1 MCCAAA
7 KTQVYDTIPG
17 GNYRYDSHGRPIKVD
32 SANQTLQHRDVYEDS
47 ITIFYRYWDSTRINK
62 IDSSINDFYTRYPV
76 PWWYV
81 DMGNFGSAAHSLIFQ
96 PNMKPGFDAGFHAY
110 DIYRYTP
117 ENTKFFQTTRPY
129 SETIYLLG
137 SRAEQMIELFHTQNR
152 KSNFNI
158 AFDFRVINSPGAFKN
173 QNTNNSNLRLNTF
186 FQSSNKRYTNY
197 FAVIN
202 NKILSSE
209 NGGIKPN
216 QNLDSI
222 SFNDPYVIQTK
233 LGSELPPY
241 VSKIFGSNITIGTQ
255 YKEAIFL
262 MRQSYDFGQ
271 KDSLVQD
278 SVTYKLFYPRFRI
291 QHTIQYTNNS
301 YQYNDFAPVDSDY
314 IKYLNYNPGINYNG
328 ISSADTIKFKDKWQ
342 NLTNDFAL
350 ISYPQ
355 KNNLNQFLKLNAGY
369 EIIKG
374 NLDAYTQNYNNLY
387 TAAEYRNR
395 TRNQL
400 YDVEASGKLY
410 VTGHYAG
417 DYSAYIS
424 LKRSLRKN
432 IGSLQIG
439 FQNVNR
445 TPSFIES
452 ENTGFTLTRPQ
463 YIEDLN
469 TSYTT
474 TRPTGFGTIV
484 MNQSLTDF
492 PVIQQGSFKK
502 ENITRL
508 FALINIPPA
517 NLQLT
522 GEYYLFTNYTYFNS
536 LYTSTQ
542 SSSVFNVLHVSA
554 QKVIKVSKF
563 FNWYLEGNLQQT
575 AGNAPVNVP
584 LVLARSRFAFEG
596 NFFKNLFLSTGIEVR
611 YYTPYKTPVYS
622 PLNGQFYFQ
631 DSTTISTRPDVNI
644 YLNFRIKSFKAFVRL
659 ENLDTV
665 NPSNGFSFTKYNY
678 VAPLYPSRAL
688 WFRVGIWWNFVN

>member
-1 MCCAAA
+1 MLCCAAA
-7 KTQVYDTIPG
+7 KSQVYDTIPG
-17 GNYRYDSHGRPIKVD
+17 GNYQYDSHGRPIKVD

-209 NGGIKPN
+209 NGGLKPN
-216 QNLDSI
+216 QNLDSL
-222 SFNDPYVIQTK
+222 SFHDPYGADTK
-233 LGSELPPY
+233 LGSEMVIY
-241 VSKIFGSNITIGTQ
+241 RSIFNSTINIGTQ

-278 SVTYKLFYPRFRI
+278 SVTYKLFYPRLRI
-291 QHTIQYTNNS
+291 QHTIQFTKDNYE
-301 YQYNDFAPVDSDY
+301 YHDYDPVDSDY
-314 IKYLNYNPGINYNG
+314 IKYLNYDPGVNYNG
-328 ISSADTIKFKDKWQ
+328 INTADTIKFKDKWQ

-369 EIIKG
+369 EMIKG
-374 NLDAYTQNYNNLY
+374 NFDIYTQNYNNLY
-387 TAAEYRNR
+387 AAAEYRNR

-424 LKRSLRKN
+424 LKKSLRKN
-432 IGSLQIG
+432 IGSLQLG

-452 ENTGFTLTRPQ
+452 ENIPVTIIIDSATQKQFPTR
-463 YIEDLN
+463 
-469 TSYTT
+469 
-474 TRPTGFGTIV
+474 
-484 MNQSLTDF
+484 QSLTDF
-492 PVIQQGSFKK
+492 PVIQEGSFKK

-508 FALINIPPA
+508 FAVINVPPA

-536 LYTSTQ
+536 LYTSIQ
-542 SSSVFNVLHVSA
+542 SSSVFNVLHISA
-554 QKVIKVSKF
+554 QKIISVSKH

-575 AGNAPVNVP
+575 TGNPPVNIP

-631 DSTTISTRPDVNI
+631 DSITISTKPDVNI

-659 ENLDTV
+659 ENLDTI
-665 NPSNGFSFTKYNY
+665 NPSDGFSFTKYNY

-688 WFRVGIWWNFVN
+688 WFRIGIWWNFVN